1 MLPIGEENRV
11 HSCDLLERTASEGR
25 TLGDR
30 WKGEIRRDPGAGG
43 AFGRPFALQP
53 ERKDLDPRRTHMRVM
68 LRKIIAVGALVLLG
82 QACQAQDKGFGLGF
96 VIGEPTGISMKGW
109 VSGDKA
115 IAGAVAWS
123 VWNGASLHLQADM
136 LFHKP
141 DLIKVGKGRL
151 PLYYGPGL
159 RMRFW
164 NDGRYW
170 RHGKWYNYDGRRRSD
185 LAVRFP
191 VGLAYW
197 FDGAPVDVFLE
208 VAPTLTLV
216 PSTWVEFEGALG
228 ARYWF

>member
-1 MLPIGEENRV
+1 MRRSTYTLA
-11 HSCDLLERTASEGR
+11 LTATSILHPLFSR
-25 TLGDR
+25 
-30 WKGEIRRDPGAGG
+30 
-43 AFGRPFALQP
+43 
-53 ERKDLDPRRTHMRVM
+53 
-68 LRKIIAVGALVLLG
+68 
-82 QACQAQDKGFGLGF
+82 AQDKGFGLGF
-96 VIGEPTGISMKGW
+96 VIGEPTGIALKGW
-109 VSGDKA
+109 VGGDKA
-115 IAGAVAWS
+115 IAGALAWS
-123 VWNGASLHLQADM
+123 VRNSASLHLQADY

-151 PLYYGPGL
+151 PLYFGPGL

-164 NDGRYW
+164 NEGRYW

-197 FDGAPVDVFLE
+197 FDGAPVDIFLE